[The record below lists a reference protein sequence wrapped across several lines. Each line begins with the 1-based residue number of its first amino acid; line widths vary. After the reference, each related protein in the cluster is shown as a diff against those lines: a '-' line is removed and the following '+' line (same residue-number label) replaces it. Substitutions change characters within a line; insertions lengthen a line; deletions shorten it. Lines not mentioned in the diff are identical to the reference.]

1 MQTAVFSIVSPNY
14 WHYARVL
21 MGSVQR
27 QHPEWDRF
35 VLVVGENHRESVV
48 GGRGSEK
55 PSLSS
60 NIRPPTSAPRP
71 PTPDEPFTTVRLD
84 ALPLPSP
91 RQFCFRY
98 TILELNTAVKPWMFE
113 HLFERGYDRVIYL
126 DPDTFV
132 YSALA
137 ELDGLASE
145 TFLTLTPHLTG
156 SIAGDDHPSERSI
169 LQAGAY
175 NLGFLAVSRRPPL
188 ARFLA
193 WWQQKLEFQCVVDTA
208 RGLFVDQKWMDLA
221 PGLFPDVAILRHEGY
236 NVAYWN
242 LGQRTVAGEGSGAT
256 VNGQPLRF
264 FHFSGLNP
272 AVPDMVSTHDH
283 RLKVA
288 DVGDAGKLIEE
299 YRLALRG
306 AGYESF
312 RSAPYAFGLF
322 ADGTPVP
329 DVARIAYRNSADLQ
343 SACGSDPFEH
353 PELFV
358 GLRDTTR
365 RPPLAARAALA
376 SYRIL
381 SRARPL
387 VRLLPRS
394 LRTAMRE
401 SLLGRRESEP
411 RAFGGNKSRAPGLN
425 IVGYLTR
432 DTGVGESA
440 RLFQRACERVG
451 LANHFIDI
459 DRTQSL
465 AQQAVYDTSIY
476 HVNADQVAAV
486 RDQLRHVF
494 DASSYNIGCWHW
506 ELPELPDAWIASA
519 EPLNE
524 IWAASAFIHSAISRK
539 VMIPVVHMPH
549 GIEVTNVEACSPE
562 ELGVPPGRFTFLCMF
577 DLGSVMQ
584 RKNPLGAV
592 EAFRRAFPAGLSPA
606 LLIKAGG
613 AAGHPEEY
621 AELEKRLRG
630 IPNVYLTDRM
640 LSRACVNGLLA
651 ACDGVVS
658 LHRSEG
664 FGLILAEA
672 MYLGKPVVATG
683 WSGNMDFMN
692 TGNSCPVGYELVTL
706 DRTYMDYEAGQQWA
720 EPDIDDAAQLMRRLV
735 DDAAYSA
742 QIGERARATIRS
754 RFSPEAAGLRYRRR
768 LSFLGLLDEE

>member
-1 MQTAVFSIVSPNY
+1 
-14 WHYARVL
+14 

-27 QHPEWDRF
+27 HHPEWDRF
-35 VLVVGENHRESVV
+35 VLVVGE
-48 GGRGSEK
+48 
-55 PSLSS
+55 
-60 NIRPPTSAPRP
+60 TSASDR
-71 PTPDEPFTTVRLD
+71 DELLFTSVPLE

-113 HLFERGYDRVIYL
+113 HLFERGYDRVVYL

-132 YSALA
+132 YSPLVEIDAA
-137 ELDGLASE
+137 PAE

-156 SIAGDDHPSERSI
+156 LIGGDEQPNERAILLAGT
-169 LQAGAY
+169 Y

-193 WWQQKLEFQCVVDTA
+193 WWQEKLEFQCLVDVE
-208 RGLFVDQKWMDLA
+208 RGLFVDQKWMDLV
-221 PGLFPDVAILRHEGY
+221 PGLFPDVMILRHEGY

-242 LGQRTVAGEGSGAT
+242 RGQRTVVGAGESAT

-264 FHFSGLNP
+264 FHFSGFNP
-272 AVPDMVSTHDH
+272 DLKQLVSRHH
-283 RLKVA
+283 HGLRLT
-288 DVGDAGKLIEE
+288 DVGYVRNLIED
-299 YRLALRG
+299 YRVALRA

-312 RSAPYAFGLF
+312 RNAPYAFGVF

-329 DVARIAYRNSADLQ
+329 DVARIAYRDSIDLQ
-343 SACGSDPFEH
+343 SVCGSDPFEH

-358 GLRDTTR
+358 GFRDAPR
-365 RPPLAARAALA
+365 RAPLVARAGVA

-387 VRLLPRS
+387 VRLIPRS

-401 SLLGRRESEP
+401 SLLGRRE
-411 RAFGGNKSRAPGLN
+411 RAHGPLRGEAHLSPGLN
-425 IVGYLTR
+425 VVGYFTQ

-440 RLFQRACERVG
+440 RLFRKACETVG
-451 LANHFIDI
+451 LANHGIDV
-459 DRTQSL
+459 DRTHSL
-465 AQQAVYDTSIY
+465 AQQAIYRTSLF
-476 HVNADQVAAV
+476 HVNADQIAAV
-486 RDQLRHVF
+486 HDQLGPVF
-494 DASSYNIGCWHW
+494 EASAYNIGCWHW
-506 ELPELPDAWIASA
+506 EMPELPDAWIASA
-519 EPLNE
+519 EPLDE
-524 IWAASAFIHSAISRK
+524 IWATSAFIQSAISRK
-539 VMIPVVHMPH
+539 VTIPVVHMPH
-549 GIEVTNVEACSPE
+549 GVEVTNVEACSPQ

-577 DLGSVMQ
+577 DFGSVAH

-592 EAFRRAFPAGLSPA
+592 EAFRQAFPAQSTPA
-606 LLIKAGG
+606 LLIKAGH
-613 AAGHPEEY
+613 ASSHPEEY
-621 AELEKRLRG
+621 AELEERLRG
-630 IPNVYLTDRM
+630 IPNVYLTDQM
-640 LSRACVNGLLA
+640 LSRERVNGLLA

-706 DRTYMDYEAGQQWA
+706 DRTYVDYEAGQQWA
-720 EPDIDDAAQLMRRLV
+720 NPDIDHAAHLMRRVV
-735 DDAAYSA
+735 DDSAYRTRM
-742 QIGERARATIRS
+742 GERARGTIRS
-754 RFSPEAAGLRYRRR
+754 RFSPEAAGLRYRLR
-768 LSFLGLLDEE
+768 LEFLGLMNSA